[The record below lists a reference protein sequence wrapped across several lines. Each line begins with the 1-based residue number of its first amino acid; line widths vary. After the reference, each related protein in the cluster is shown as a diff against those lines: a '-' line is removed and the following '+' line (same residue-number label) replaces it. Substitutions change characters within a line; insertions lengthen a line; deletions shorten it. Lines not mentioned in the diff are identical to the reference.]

1 MKKNV
6 LTSIRAM
13 EMVEAPAPRI
23 TAADDVLLR
32 LGVMGVCGSDV
43 HYYETGRIGSQVV
56 LYPFTVG
63 HECGATVEAVGPA
76 VTRVKPGDRVAVE
89 PAISCHTCDQ
99 CLEGR
104 PHTCRNLL
112 FLGCPGQ
119 VEGCLAE
126 YLVMPELCCFPIPD
140 AMTLQQAALSEPLAI
155 GLYAARLAELS
166 PSSRIGI
173 LGCGPIG
180 MSVLLCA
187 RNDGVASALVT
198 DLIPAR
204 LEMARAHG
212 ADWVEQGDD
221 DPAAARIKEL
231 GLDQLDVVFE
241 CCGQQA
247 ALDQALELLKP
258 GGTLMLVGIPREDRV
273 SFSIDLLRRK
283 ELRVQNVRRQ
293 CHCVQPALD
302 LIARGEIPVDAL
314 ATHHYPFEQTKDA
327 FDLVADYR
335 DGVMKAM
342 IEFQH
347 I

>member
-1 MKKNV
+1 MKNIV
-6 LTSIRAM
+6 LTGIRTM
-13 EMVEAPAPRI
+13 DMIEAPAPRI

-56 LYPFTVG
+56 RYPFTVG
-63 HECGATVEAVGPA
+63 HECAATVEAVGPA
-76 VTRVKPGDRVAVE
+76 VARIKPGDRVAVE
-89 PAISCHTCDQ
+89 PAIACHACDQ
-99 CLEGR
+99 CLAGR
-104 PHTCRNLL
+104 PHTCRHLL

-126 YLVMPELCCFPIPD
+126 YLVMPEACCFPLPD
-140 AMTLQQAALSEPLAI
+140 TMTLQQAALSEPLAI
-155 GLYAARLAELS
+155 GLYAVRLAGLS
-166 PSSRIGI
+166 PAARIGI

-187 RNDGVASALVT
+187 QSEGIASAGVT

-204 LEMARAHG
+204 LDMARAHG
-212 ADWVEQGDD
+212 ADWAVQADD
-221 DPAAARIKEL
+221 DAATTRLNEH
-231 GLDQLDVVFE
+231 GSGDLDVVFE
-241 CCGQQA
+241 CCGQQD

-302 LIARGEIPVDAL
+302 LIAQGKIPVDAL
-314 ATHHYPFEQTKDA
+314 ATHHFPFEQTQDA

-342 IEFQH
+342 IEFQP
-347 I
+347 

>member
-1 MKKNV
+1 MRRMKKIV
-6 LTSIRAM
+6 LTGIRAM
-13 EMVEAPAPRI
+13 EMVAAPAPRI
-23 TAADDVLLR
+23 AAEDEVLLR

-56 LYPFTVG
+56 QYPFTVG

-99 CLEGR
+99 CLAGR

-126 YLVMPELCCFPIPD
+126 YLVMPEACCFPIPD
-140 AMTLQQAALSEPLAI
+140 TMTLQQAALSEPLAI
-155 GLYAARLAELS
+155 GLYAVRLAGLS
-166 PSSRIGI
+166 PASRIGI

-187 RNDGVASALVT
+187 RSTGIASAGVT
-198 DLIPAR
+198 DLLPAR
-204 LEMARAHG
+204 LAMARAHG
-212 ADWVEQGDD
+212 ADWAELADT
-221 DPAAARIKEL
+221 ARIHAHEPAL
-231 GLDQLDVVFE
+231 LDTVFE
-241 CCGQQA
+241 CCGQQE

-283 ELRVQNVRRQ
+283 EIRIQNVRRQ
-293 CHCVQPALD
+293 CHCVQPTLD

-314 ATHHYPFEQTKDA
+314 ATHHVPFARTMDA

-342 IEFQH
+342 IEFPACT
-347 I
+347 